1 MSKPGKPGRSIDRSG
16 SCALTPDDG
25 MLMHSGALEFIPDT
39 GMETQ
44 PFVDLDDFNFEDDLT
59 FDQMVE
65 AEPKKGSHP
74 ARGT

>member
-1 MSKPGKPGRSIDRSG
+1 
-16 SCALTPDDG
+16 
-25 MLMHSGALEFIPDT
+25 MHSGALEFIPDT

>member
-1 MSKPGKPGRSIDRSG
+1 
-16 SCALTPDDG
+16 
-25 MLMHSGALEFIPDT
+25 MHSGALEFIPDT

-65 AEPKKGSHP
+65 AEPKKRLTPSKRYVRCFTKP
-74 ARGT
+74 LF